1 MQIGELIV
9 KNYSQ
14 LNETDLIIWRY
25 VANHKKAVPKY
36 RLVIWRTGAMF
47 RGLRLPDLSKRLALE
62 ASLNLK

>member
-36 RLVIWRTGAMF
+36 RLVIWRTGALF
-47 RGLRLPDLSKRLALE
+47 RGLRF
-62 ASLNLK
+62 